1 MPDPTAIPDLVGS
14 TEAIEILSIDRS
26 TLSRWA
32 AAGRITPVQR
42 LSGENGAMLFLR
54 ADVEA
59 LAAALTRQAQAKA
72 TQAAGAA

>member
-1 MPDPTAIPDLVGS
+1 MPDPTALPDLVGS

-59 LAAALTRQAQAKA
+59 LAAELERAARAKS
-72 TQAAGAA
+72 TTSGAA

>member
-54 ADVEA
+54 SDVEA
-59 LAAALTRQAQAKA
+59 LAAALARAAEAKNSA
-72 TQAAGAA
+72 AAGAA